1 MDFNPN
7 PDKCSTHEES
17 RQLRW
22 VKGKKNKTCYWKW
35 TEVVKM
41 LRDILQNLDKI
52 QQNNC
57 QLVHSLFERKY
68 GILPRIML
76 SLLEH
81 CL

>member
-1 MDFNPN
+1 
-7 PDKCSTHEES
+7 
-17 RQLRW
+17 
-22 VKGKKNKTCYWKW
+22 
-35 TEVVKM
+35 M

-57 QLVHSLFERKY
+57 QLVHSLFEPKY

-81 CL
+81 CFYRQVLNSEWSTGERCLTTYKDT